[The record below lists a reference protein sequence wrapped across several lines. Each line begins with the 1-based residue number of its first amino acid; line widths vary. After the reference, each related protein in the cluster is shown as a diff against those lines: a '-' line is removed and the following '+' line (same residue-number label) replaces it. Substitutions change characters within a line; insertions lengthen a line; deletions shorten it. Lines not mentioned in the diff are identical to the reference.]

1 MEVRQFLLICLAGLA
16 SPLLSQ
22 EKEQPPSPVRAESPE
37 DTYQARES
45 RPRLE
50 LPDVIIYGK
59 DLVVLERTKPVYEA
73 AIKFEARGSE
83 RRLAGRRIGMKIP
96 KLFRRERP
104 AAAVT
109 HVRAQYGSH
118 RSHLMEFL
126 NSSRIG
132 DLDYT
137 IRLAHLGLGKW
148 ETNSQVH
155 DLRSDLKAD
164 WSLGRASL
172 ISTVGYR
179 KSEFGYYGESVE
191 ERATFNQYH
200 LRQELLLPYF
210 EMTGDISRHRLNSF
224 GSEVT
229 IELSGRAQYR
239 IESIPV
245 GSELTY
251 LHAGGNGFLDLARIS
266 LYSHFSPY
274 DWLNESFG
282 LEYTSANHLKR
293 VSPFVKVHADF
304 GVVLFGYYRTFV
316 EAHTM
321 VDHIDANCYVRNPR
335 PVAEEHV
342 NSLTLGGCY
351 TLPNGVRTQLSMSY
365 ESLKDRPF
373 WKHEDHWV
381 ISMTDT
387 RKTSVKF
394 DLTGTYFES
403 VDTDFSVQYV
413 HYSPSIPYALGLVAE
428 VKAEYET
435 KLGVAIEGVAAYV
448 GTRDTPD
455 SHLPAYVKF
464 DLNLRKDLVRNLL
477 LFGGIKNLFDAEYEI
492 LEEYPEPG
500 MEVYLGAKLL
510 F

>member
-22 EKEQPPSPVRAESPE
+22 EKEQPPSPITAESLE
-37 DTYQARES
+37 DTFRARES
-45 RPRLE
+45 GPRLE

-59 DLVVLERTKPVYEA
+59 DIVILERTKPVYET
-73 AIKFEARGSE
+73 AIKFETRGSE
-83 RRLAGRRIGMKIP
+83 RRLSGRRIGMKIP
-96 KLFRRERP
+96 KLFRGERP

-118 RSHLMEFL
+118 RSHLIEFL

-137 IRLAHLGLGKW
+137 IKLSHLGLGKW
-148 ETNSQVH
+148 ETNSQTQ
-155 DLRSDLKAD
+155 DLGSDVKID
-164 WSLGRASL
+164 WSMGRASL

-179 KSEFGYYGESVE
+179 NSEFGYYGESAD
-191 ERATFNQYH
+191 ERETFSRYH
-200 LRQELLLPYF
+200 LRQLFLLPHL
-210 EMTGDISRHRLNSF
+210 EMTADISRHRLHSF

-229 IELSGRAQYR
+229 VELSGRLQHR

-245 GSELTY
+245 GSEFSY

-274 DWLNESFG
+274 DWLSESFG
-282 LEYTSANHLKR
+282 LEYTSANRLKR
-293 VSPFVKVHADF
+293 LSPFVKVHANF
-304 GVVLFGYYRTFV
+304 GIVVFGYYRTFV

-321 VDHIDANCYVRNPR
+321 VDHIDANYYVRNPR

-342 NSLTLGGCY
+342 NSLTLGACY
-351 TLPNGVRTQLSMSY
+351 TLQNGVRTQLSVSH
-365 ESLKDRPF
+365 ENLKSKPF
-373 WKHEDHWV
+373 WKHADHWV
-381 ISMTDT
+381 ISTTDT
-387 RKTSVKF
+387 RKTLVKF

-403 VDTDFSVQYV
+403 VDADLSVQYI
-413 HYSPSIPYALGLVAE
+413 HYSPSVPYALGLVAE
-428 VKAEYET
+428 AKAGYET
-435 KLGVAIEGVAAYV
+435 KFGMAIEGIAAYV

-464 DLNLRKDLVRNLL
+464 DLNLKKDLAKNLL
-477 LFGGIKNLFDAEYEI
+477 LFGGARNLFDAEYET
-492 LEEYPEPG
+492 LDEYPEPG

-510 F
+510 L